1 MTITLWPAS
10 TRRCSTWTSFFHVG
24 HVQAH
29 RGPVDYVEGV
39 RGFLA
44 AAGDVVAYFAGVSHP
59 LDALRLADAL
69 GPSRAERTEGAEGGF
84 TFHGRQ
90 SLSGTCWAAWTK
102 SLSVDSKVSSWRPH
116 S

>member
-10 TRRCSTWTSFFHVG
+10 TRRCSKWTSFFHVG

-29 RGPVDYVEGV
+29 RGPVEYVEGV

-44 AAGDVVAYFAGVSHP
+44 APCDVVAHFAQLSHP

-69 GPSRAERTEGAEGGF
+69 GPS
-84 TFHGRQ
+84 
-90 SLSGTCWAAWTK
+90 
-102 SLSVDSKVSSWRPH
+102 
-116 S
+116 